1 VQGGKSVLAIR
12 LYRAGTKNRPF
23 YRIVVSE
30 STRTPGS
37 RVTAQ
42 LGIYD
47 PTRKPEVVNLDVAK
61 AEEWMRRGAHASD
74 TVRSLIERARGAQ
87 A

>member
-1 VQGGKSVLAIR
+1 VLAIR

-42 LGIYD
+42 LGTYD

>member
-1 VQGGKSVLAIR
+1 MLAIR
-12 LYRAGTKNRPF
+12 LYRAGSKNRPF

-37 RVTAQ
+37 RVTEQ
-42 LGIYD
+42 LGVYD
-47 PTRKPEVVNLDVAK
+47 PTKKPEVIRLDVPK
-61 AEEWMRRGAHASD
+61 AEAWIKKGAHASD
-74 TVRSLIERARGAQ
+74 TVRSILERARAAAQ

>member
-1 VQGGKSVLAIR
+1 VLAIR
-12 LYRAGTKNRPF
+12 LYRAGSKNRPF

-37 RVTAQ
+37 RVTEQ
-42 LGIYD
+42 LGVYD
-47 PTRKPEVVNLDVAK
+47 PTKNPEVIRLDVPK
-61 AEEWMRRGAHASD
+61 AEAWIKKGAHASD
-74 TVRSLIERARGAQ
+74 TVRSILERARAAAQ

>member
-1 VQGGKSVLAIR
+1 MLAIR
-12 LYRAGTKNRPF
+12 LNRAGTKNKPF

-30 STRTPGS
+30 SQRTPRS

-42 LGIYD
+42 LGVYD
-47 PTRKPEVVNLDVAK
+47 PTRKPAMVRLDLAK
-61 AEEWMRRGAHASD
+61 TEEWLRRGAHASD
-74 TVRSLIERARGAQ
+74 TVRSLIERARAVK

>member
-1 VQGGKSVLAIR
+1 VLAIR
-12 LYRAGTKNRPF
+12 LYRAGSKNRPF

-37 RVTAQ
+37 RVTEQ
-42 LGIYD
+42 LGVYD
-47 PTRKPEVVNLDVAK
+47 PTKKPEVIRLDVPK
-61 AEEWMRRGAHASD
+61 AEAWIKKGAHASD
-74 TVRSLIERARGAQ
+74 TVRSILERARAAGQ

>member
-1 VQGGKSVLAIR
+1 VLAIR
-12 LYRAGTKNRPF
+12 LYRAGSKNRPF

-37 RVTAQ
+37 RVTEQ
-42 LGIYD
+42 LGVYD
-47 PTRKPEVVNLDVAK
+47 PTKKPEVIRLDVPKTEAWIK
-61 AEEWMRRGAHASD
+61 KGAHASD
-74 TVRSLIERARGAQ
+74 TVRSILERARATAQ

>member
-1 VQGGKSVLAIR
+1 MLAIR
-12 LYRAGTKNRPF
+12 LYRAGSKNRPF

-37 RVTAQ
+37 RVTEQ
-42 LGIYD
+42 IGVYD
-47 PTRKPEVVNLDVAK
+47 PTKKPEVLRLDVPK
-61 AEEWMRRGAHASD
+61 AEAWIKKGAHASD
-74 TVRSLIERARGAQ
+74 TVRSILVRARAAQ

>member
-1 VQGGKSVLAIR
+1 VLAIR
-12 LYRAGTKNRPF
+12 LYRAGSKNRPF

-42 LGIYD
+42 LGVYD
-47 PTRKPEVVNLDVAK
+47 PTRKPAHVTLDLAK
-61 AEEWMRRGAHASD
+61 AEEWLRRGAHASD
-74 TVRSLIERARGAQ
+74 TVRSLIEQARGAQ

>member
-1 VQGGKSVLAIR
+1 MLAIR

-30 STRTPGS
+30 SARTPGS
-37 RVTAQ
+37 RVTEQ
-42 LGIYD
+42 IGVYD
-47 PTRKPEVVNLDVAK
+47 PTKEPVVVRLDLTK
-61 AEEWMRRGAHASD
+61 ADKWLGRGAHASH
-74 TVRSLIERARGAQ
+74 TVRSLIERARTTAT

>member
-1 VQGGKSVLAIR
+1 MLAIR

>member
-1 VQGGKSVLAIR
+1 VLAIR

>member
-1 VQGGKSVLAIR
+1 MLAIR
-12 LYRAGTKNRPF
+12 LYRAGSKNRPF

-42 LGIYD
+42 LGVYD
-47 PTRKPEVVNLDVAK
+47 PTKKPEVIRLDVPK
-61 AEEWMRRGAHASD
+61 AEAWIKKGAHASD
-74 TVRSLIERARGAQ
+74 TVRSILERARAAAQ